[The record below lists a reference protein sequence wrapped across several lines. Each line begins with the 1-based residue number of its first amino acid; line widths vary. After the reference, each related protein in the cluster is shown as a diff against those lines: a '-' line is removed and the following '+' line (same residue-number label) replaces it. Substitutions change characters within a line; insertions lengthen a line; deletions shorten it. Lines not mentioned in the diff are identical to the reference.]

1 MSQWRIFLFIL
12 EINIWGIRRRT
23 GKSRSLFPGFL
34 FSLKRSSIARTVIET
49 AGDLLTTSARGRRY
63 KSRRQTYLAAATAT
77 TLVWKQLRV
86 SLPPNP
92 PPKEH
97 KKETMHE
104 SRKRTRKTCPRGS
117 AYGRLQSTL
126 SHKNYRLQD
135 DGNSIKPKTH
145 PFF

>member
-1 MSQWRIFLFIL
+1 MFIL
-12 EINIWGIRRRT
+12 EINIWGISGRT

-49 AGDLLTTSARGRRY
+49 AGDLLTTSATSRGY

-77 TLVWKQLRV
+77 ILVWKQLRV

-126 SHKNYRLQD
+126 SHKNHTLQD